1 MPPTTLNERLAR
13 MRRMAPTASQ
23 SAAASATGPASASDE
38 LSALERSLLGETGD
52 ALPLKARLERL
63 IAVATTRQRQPR
75 RANRPLEDLVSGR
88 VVENARGRFL
98 LVEKDRSLEALHG
111 AVPLARL
118 LAASPRTVAIL
129 AGEPDF
135 ASFDLSRSVFLDTE
149 TTGMAGGTGTA
160 AFLVGLGFVREGR
173 FVVRQYFMRDYD
185 EEAAL
190 LHALAEDLSGFSAL
204 VTFNGKMFD
213 IPLLEARFRLNR
225 ARFPLA
231 AAAHLDLLHPARR
244 LWKARLSSCRLVHLE
259 AQLLGLE
266 REGDVPGE
274 EIPRV
279 YFDFIRGGDAALLAR
294 VFEHNRLDIVSLAAL
309 SALACEW
316 VEEGRAEEPR
326 DVLSLARVLERAEDR
341 ERSGAEYRRAL
352 QVSRPGLDDSVRR
365 ASLARLAARAKR
377 GGDVLAAV
385 EYWQQAVDA
394 GELAAFRE
402 LAVLHEHYRRDLGA
416 ALEVVERGL
425 ASLLEASAT
434 ASHLTRDLHHR
445 RERLRRRL
453 AKRARRQTEDTPD
466 APSRL

>member
-1 MPPTTLNERLAR
+1 MPPTTLNEKLAR
-13 MRRMAPTASQ
+13 MRRMLPKASQ
-23 SAAASATGPASASDE
+23 SAAVSATGLPSTSDE

-63 IAVATTRQRQPR
+63 IAVANTRQRQPR
-75 RANRPLEDLVSGR
+75 RTSRPLEDLVGGR
-88 VVENARGRFL
+88 VIENTRGRFL
-98 LVEKDRSLEALHG
+98 LVEEDRPLDTPHG
-111 AVPLARL
+111 AVPLSRL
-118 LAASPRTVAIL
+118 LDASPRTLAIL
-129 AGEPDF
+129 TGEPGF
-135 ASFDLSRSVFLDTE
+135 ASFDFSQSVFLDTE
-149 TTGMAGGTGTA
+149 TTGLAGGTGTA
-160 AFLVGLGFVREGR
+160 AFLVGLGFASEGR

-190 LHALAEDLSGFSAL
+190 LHALAEDLSGFSTL

-213 IPLLEARFRLNR
+213 VPLLESRFRLNR

-244 LWKARLSSCRLVHLE
+244 LWRARLSSCRLVHLE

-266 REGDVPGE
+266 REDDVPGE
-274 EIPRV
+274 EIPQV
-279 YFDFIRGGDAALLAR
+279 YFDFIRGGDAGLLAR

-309 SALACEW
+309 SALACQW

-326 DVLSLARVLERAEDR
+326 DVLSLARVLERAEDH
-341 ERSGAEYRRAL
+341 ERSDAEYRRAL
-352 QVSRPGLDDSVRR
+352 QLARPGPDDCVRR

-394 GELAAFRE
+394 GEFVAFRE
-402 LAVLHEHYRRDLGA
+402 LAVLHEHYRRDLAA

-425 ASLLEASAT
+425 ARLLNTSAT
-434 ASHLTRDLHHR
+434 PSHLTRDLRHR

-453 AKRARRQTEDTPD
+453 VKGTR
-466 APSRL
+466 